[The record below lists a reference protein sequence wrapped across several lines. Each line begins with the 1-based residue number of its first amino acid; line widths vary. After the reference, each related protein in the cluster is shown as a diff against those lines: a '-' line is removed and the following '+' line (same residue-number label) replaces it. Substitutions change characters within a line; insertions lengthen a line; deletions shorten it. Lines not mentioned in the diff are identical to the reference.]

1 VFDPAQYRSE
11 SRDRW
16 EAMAS
21 GWEARRAEFQRA
33 SAPVAEWL
41 VQAIDPQ
48 PGQTVLE
55 VAAGL
60 GDTGLLAAPRVA
72 PGGKVIVTDGAGA
85 MLEAARRRAAELGV
99 ENVEFEAMEAEWLDV
114 PTASVDAVLCR
125 WGYMLLADPEAA
137 LRETRRV
144 LRPGGRVALAAWAA
158 APENPWV
165 SQIGAEL
172 VARDLAAPPEPGDP
186 GMFSFAADGHL
197 EELLLST
204 GFGEVEVTTVDLTFR
219 APSFDEWWEWQFDM
233 SPALGEALGPV
244 DPELRDA
251 VHEAIA
257 ERLAPW
263 RADDGSLAIP
273 GRTLVAVAE
282 A

>member
-1 VFDPAQYRSE
+1 
-11 SRDRW
+11 
-16 EAMAS
+16 
-21 GWEARRAEFQRA
+21 
-33 SAPVAEWL
+33 
-41 VQAIDPQ
+41 
-48 PGQTVLE
+48 
-55 VAAGL
+55 
-60 GDTGLLAAPRVA
+60 
-72 PGGKVIVTDGAGA
+72 
-85 MLEAARRRAAELGV
+85 
-99 ENVEFEAMEAEWLDV
+99 
-114 PTASVDAVLCR
+114 
-125 WGYMLLADPEAA
+125 
-137 LRETRRV
+137 
-144 LRPGGRVALAAWAA
+144 
-158 APENPWV
+158 
-165 SQIGAEL
+165 
-172 VARDLAAPPEPGDP
+172 
-186 GMFSFAADGHL
+186 MFSFAADGHL